1 MLSDIIFGVIAMTV
15 AVVFYLVP
23 IVKLVPILGFRSIPL
38 AVVVLIG
45 VVMMVYEF
53 YETVRD
59 SKKEEGGS

>member
-1 MLSDIIFGVIAMTV
+1 MLSDIIFGLIAMTV

-23 IVKLVPILGFRSIPL
+23 IVKLVPSLGYRAIPL

-59 SKKEEGGS
+59 SKKENSGN